1 MQRYVSILY
10 EDDLDRT
17 VKKYKKKIVRKLNS
31 SFEGCEGNRSVGS
44 ALTAFLMSCSMH
56 HHRNTNGKIE
66 DKMFYPCLLGVDL
79 YDVWDKI
86 GKNLIHG
93 LPSIDDYINNKRGRM
108 DFSDSSDN
116 LVAYMDDYCSYMIEA
131 RLFND
136 GKTRFLNINDEEIIF
151 FCKMCIGEFLGQL
164 DLLDSGKSD
173 ISVGVNKRIDEI
185 IEDNGKLEDKISL
198 LETENRKMKTEL
210 NRYASKKE
218 KIVYVEDKS
227 RISELNK
234 EMKNKDAYIA
244 ELEKKIE
251 ELSYIKE
258 VSDKA
263 NTDELS
269 VNEID
274 FDKKFVFVGGCFNT
288 VKQLRDLFQNAYFYD
303 NETGIDKFVVTSDDA
318 IVVYLTDF
326 MSHSIYYKVR
336 NMCEKTK
343 QIHCPSSNI
352 VRVLE
357 TISANM
363 G

>member
-1 MQRYVSILY
+1 MERYISIMY
-10 EDDLDRT
+10 EDDLDKA
-17 VKKYKKKIVRKLNS
+17 VNKVKKKIIRKFNS
-31 SFEGCEGNRSVGS
+31 CFDGCEKNNTIGASVI
-44 ALTAFLMSCSMH
+44 AFLISCCMNKY
-56 HHRNTNGKIE
+56 RNPNGRIE
-66 DKMFYPCLLGVDL
+66 DKMFYPCLLHADL
-79 YDVWDKI
+79 DDVWEKI
-86 GKNLIHG
+86 GRNLVNG
-93 LPSIDDYINNKRGRM
+93 LGTVEEYINDKSKISVSNGM
-108 DFSDSSDN
+108 DN
-116 LVAYMDDYCSYMIEA
+116 LTYYMSDYCSYIIEA

-136 GKTRFLNINDEEIIF
+136 GKTRFLDINDEEIIF
-151 FCKMCIGEFLGQL
+151 FCKLCIGEFLGQL
-164 DLLDSGKSD
+164 DMLDSGKSD
-173 ISVGVNKRIDEI
+173 ISVGVNKRITEI
-185 IEDNGKLEDKISL
+185 LEDNANLEDKISV
-198 LETENRKMKTEL
+198 LESENRKMKIEL

-234 EMKNKDAYIA
+234 EIKTKDAYVA

-251 ELSYIKE
+251 ELTYVKE
-258 VSDKA
+258 VSDKSDD
-263 NTDELS
+263 NETNE
-269 VNEID
+269 NEID
-274 FDKKFVFVGGCFNT
+274 FDKKFIFVGGCFNT

-363 G
+363 

>member
-1 MQRYVSILY
+1 MQRYVSIMY
-10 EDDLDRT
+10 EENLDKIA
-17 VKKYKKKIVRKLNS
+17 KKHKRRIINKLNS
-31 SFEGCEGNRSVGS
+31 SFEGCAGNKSVCS
-44 ALTAFLMSCSMH
+44 ALIAFLMSCAMH
-56 HHRNTNGKIE
+56 QHRNPNANIS
-66 DKMFYPCLLGVDL
+66 DKMFYPSLVNVDL
-79 YDVWDKI
+79 YELWDKI
-86 GKNLIHG
+86 GRNLIHG
-93 LPSIDDYINNKRGRM
+93 LGSIDDYINKKGRM
-108 DFSDSSDN
+108 NFSDSSDN
-116 LVAYMDDYCSYMIEA
+116 LVFYMDDYCSYMIES
-131 RLFND
+131 RLYND
-136 GKTRFLNINDEEIIF
+136 GNEAFLNINDEEIVF
-151 FCKMCIGEFLGQL
+151 FCKMCIGEFLDQL
-164 DLLDSGKSD
+164 ELIDSGKSN
-173 ISVGVNKRIDEI
+173 ICIGVNKRMDEI
-185 IEDNGKLEDKISL
+185 LEDNANLEEKITELEDNNNKLKI
-198 LETENRKMKTEL
+198 EL

-234 EMKNKDAYIA
+234 EIKNKDTYIA

-258 VSDKA
+258 VSDRT
-263 NTDELS
+263 NTGES
-269 VNEID
+269 SENEID

-288 VKQLRDLFQNAYFYD
+288 VKQLRDLFHNAYFYD
-303 NETGIDKFVVTSDDA
+303 NETGIDKFVVTSDDV